1 MSSFNLILIITLGEH
16 HCFPH
21 IIDKK
26 LILSKMKINDMIKLT
41 IKINQML
48 SVELFFYT
56 EMYQ

>member
-1 MSSFNLILIITLGEH
+1 MILIITLGEH
-16 HCFPH
+16 HCFTH

-26 LILSKMKINDMIKLT
+26 LILSKMKIDDMIKLI
-41 IKINQML
+41 IKINQKL